1 MTSSPALAPAL
12 GLEQLPQLGDV
23 DLKEVRRRLGRPL
36 LPEVLDEPVARDDLV
51 RVEEEDRE
59 QSPLLRASEL
69 ERATLGADFEGPE
82 NQELELPLGRRGPV
96 QRVPPYNRF
105 RWVQRGFSAVS
116 GARLNVS
123 LVNATPVITQGRNR
137 EMFDMRP
144 TMLTWSGSEPAPGE
158 ELPPPADAVET
169 TAAASSAQSRGTSDR
184 RRHDPIVADL
194 VAENERLRKLVKL
207 QADLVA
213 SVSHDL
219 RTPLTSVLGF
229 TDVLL
234 KRDFEPAA
242 RERYLRIVNGEM
254 RRFARLIDDLYD
266 AQLIAEGRNVMSLET
281 FDLGHLLLEQ
291 VDLFNGQGDLHALDL
306 ELPSRP
312 LVVRADRERIAR
324 VVANLL
330 SNAIKYS
337 PNGGTITIAAER
349 AGRRRARLGARQR
362 ARHPAAINSTGSSR
376 SSSAPTPR
384 APTSRASGSG
394 SRSAAR
400 SCMPTVARSGS
411 RARTGRARRSGSS
424 FGTEQVPRLEPAS
437 ARRPETRREN

>member
-1 MTSSPALAPAL
+1 MS
-12 GLEQLPQLGDV
+12 
-23 DLKEVRRRLGRPL
+23 
-36 LPEVLDEPVARDDLV
+36 
-51 RVEEEDRE
+51 
-59 QSPLLRASEL
+59 
-69 ERATLGADFEGPE
+69 
-82 NQELELPLGRRGPV
+82 
-96 QRVPPYNRF
+96 
-105 RWVQRGFSAVS
+105 
-116 GARLNVS
+116 
-123 LVNATPVITQGRNR
+123 
-137 EMFDMRP
+137 DMRP

-337 PNGGTITIAAER
+337 PNGGTITIAANEQDGVVRVSVRDNGLGIPCDQQHRVFAKFFR
-349 AGRRRARLGARQR
+349 AD
-362 ARHPAAINSTGSSR
+362 
-376 SSSAPTPR
+376 SSSTDIKGVGLGLSLCREIVHAHGG
-384 APTSRASGSG
+384 ALGFESAYGQGSTFWFELRDG
-394 SRSAAR
+394 
-400 SCMPTVARSGS
+400 
-411 RARTGRARRSGSS
+411 TG
-424 FGTEQVPRLEPAS
+424 
-437 ARRPETRREN
+437 PET